1 MIRLLNWLGPLK
13 QKAQKTVIRSRRKLL
28 ERSNLSSPRS
38 RPPRDF
44 GNAEAC
50 CRYERRRRTVG
61 LPAAKSLLRKTTA
74 VDTRTRF
81 PPPPSV
87 TIRKPA
93 IGFFLRPSTTVQRAA
108 TFRPRK
114 NPNRQRNKHEMLPGH
129 GAMTGI
135 RGG

>member
-74 VDTRTRF
+74 VDTRTPF
-81 PPPPSV
+81 PAAAVSDDQKAGDRLLSPSFND
-87 TIRKPA
+87 RPA
-93 IGFFLRPSTTVQRAA
+93 GSNISTAKE
-108 TFRPRK
+108 P
-114 NPNRQRNKHEMLPGH
+114 
-129 GAMTGI
+129 
-135 RGG
+135 